1 MATSSKRP
9 STDSEDGPP
18 LKKQALFIPTLD
30 IGPVTC
36 EEDLDNKV
44 LKVENGLFHYPYVT
58 CAT

>member
-1 MATSSKRP
+1 MATGNKRP
-9 STDSEDGPP
+9 STDSEEGPP

-44 LKVENGLFHYPYVT
+44 LKVY
-58 CAT
+58 